1 MDKEEIEKAKE
12 DLSFINEGDYITRE
26 MSNSKDILIKYIEH
40 LEILNETYKTMYA
53 MSDRSNKELEQKEF
67 ILDKVTDKLKDTTN
81 DDNLSDVE
89 YQFKRELAQEI
100 LNIIEGE
107 KEK

>member
-1 MDKEEIEKAKE
+1 MDKEEIKR
-12 DLSFINEGDYITRE
+12 DLTNLSYTHNQFSTVINNALQYIQ
-26 MSNSKDILIKYIEH
+26 H
-40 LEILNETYKTMYA
+40 
-53 MSDRSNKELEQKEF
+53 LEQKEF